1 MSVSLR
7 RDNRGRHYWRNHRRW
22 WRGRWS
28 SGRARHEYRREDGE
42 HHAARKEREKE
53 LEAVPRSRLRRR
65 AGGAIWTL
73 SSRALSYRLA
83 RTVILAV
90 IDARAGNGRSRVP
103 CSLRILAH
111 MEAAHTR

>member
-1 MSVSLR
+1 VPLSRS
-7 RDNRGRHYWRNHRRW
+7 NGGRHDRRNHRRW
-22 WRGRWS
+22 WRSWWTTGGRP
-28 SGRARHEYRREDGE
+28 RHKYRREDGE

-73 SSRALSYRLA
+73 SSRALSNRLA

-90 IDARAGNGRSRVP
+90 IHARAGNGRSRVR

-111 MEAAHTR
+111 MEAAHTH

>member
-1 MSVSLR
+1 MSMPLGW
-7 RDNRGRHYWRNHRRW
+7 DNRGRNDWRNHRRW
-22 WRGRWS
+22 WRSWWI
-28 SGRARHEYRREDGE
+28 SGRAGHKYRREDGE

-53 LEAVPRSRLRRR
+53 LEAVPRSRLRRG
-65 AGGAIWTL
+65 AGGAIWIL
-73 SSRALSYRLA
+73 SSRTLSNCLA

-90 IDARAGNGRSRVP
+90 IDARAGNGRSRVR